1 MKKLVIMLLI
11 VLPFILIYFISITG
25 RVLETYSHIYVESI
39 SAKDLNNNEIGVN
52 EIIEVQRNETKKF
65 QIVVNPEL
73 ASNPDVVIKNTNL
86 DICKYNFK
94 NGILEVTGLK
104 YGLAKI
110 IITSVD
116 RTRISYT
123 LNIKVT
129 DSIPTD
135 LKFEYEEISI
145 IPLKSTQL
153 PAPIFEPV
161 TAKPE
166 YKGLIWESSDETIVK
181 IEDNEMGLVKGLR
194 EGIVTITV
202 KSTFDENLSASITV
216 TVSFDKSDI
225 DVHFIHNST
234 GAYQVSDAIID
245 LKTITDFSDEFKDK
259 YSEDE
264 RFEQF
269 VYKLG
274 TNSKYVDSSK
284 LNEGI
289 LIFDEKQNLIL
300 IKVGIYLNSDPDT
313 LIDEITIAYKK

>member
-1 MKKLVIMLLI
+1 MRLEKESFKRIEESYNRTRELRHDLKNHIFVLKGIAENGTKEEMLSYLEKMTDAVEEATYVSMSKNSAVDAILNEKLLYAQKNGTSTQFDVT
-11 VLPFILIYFISITG
+11 P
-25 RVLETYSHIYVESI
+25 LENTKI
-39 SAKDLNNNEIGVN
+39 SAM
-52 EIIEVQRNETKKF
+52 
-65 QIVVNPEL
+65 
-73 ASNPDVVIKNTNL
+73 
-86 DICKYNFK
+86 DICT
-94 NGILEVTGLK
+94 ILSNALDNAVEACV
-104 YGLAKI
+104 
-110 IITSVD
+110 
-116 RTRISYT
+116 
-123 LNIKVT
+123 
-129 DSIPTD
+129 
-135 LKFEYEEISI
+135 KFE
-145 IPLKSTQL
+145 
-153 PAPIFEPV
+153 
-161 TAKPE
+161 KP
-166 YKGLIWESSDETIVK
+166 SDRYIDVK

-225 DVHFIHNST
+225 DVHFTHNST
-234 GAYQVSDAIID
+234 GAYQVSDAILD

-259 YSEDE
+259 YSEDV

-269 VYKLG
+269 VYKLE